1 MNVISNIIILF
12 EKYYYNNN
20 KKGYIYNAY
29 RNQIKFNPNKKH
41 I

>member
-12 EKYYYNNN
+12 EKYYYNN